1 MPLVGSPLI
10 LSGGVIVNQ
19 AGSPNTN
26 FRVETGNKT
35 HAMFVDSGDEKIF
48 FLSGS
53 GVTGADGK
61 DVAFFVSG
69 AVGAKDRTWGIPGAS
84 VFAGDVVTSG
94 SLTSITGLSGSLT
107 TLTNGTS
114 YLIAGSNVTI
124 TSASN
129 GSVTVAST
137 GGGGV
142 DGSGAATRLA
152 YWSDTDTLTS
162 DADLTWDGTT
172 LYANSAGTTLNIQ
185 GDTNLN
191 GTVVINQSGADK
203 DFRVETQNKSS
214 ALEVQGSTDQVL
226 LFSGS
231 LSDSAGV
238 GSSPLDPDPR
248 TFVDTNFYVS
258 GAIGSRNTAI
268 RGTSVFGGDVVH
280 SGSVIILDPGGTD
293 ENLKLVRGPSGNNYV
308 TFEEDTG
315 VNVGQIYANSSNLFI
330 KGSSSGNDIIF
341 RVGSSN
347 VLRMDGTT
355 ARIGIGNN
363 IVTPAAMLHVSGT
376 DPMAFRVDS
385 GTRSKAIMVDG
396 EQVLILSGG
405 SATSYN
411 EAAATDVN
419 FYVSGTIGGKHRH
432 TGVSIFG
439 GDLVAS
445 GTIFSEN
452 GLRVDTPDELH
463 ALFVS
468 GPEVVFFKEHT
479 PGTDTNWFVSG
490 SVGGKGSTNTA
501 TFGGDVFI
509 SGAIYHENPLPI
521 HTVNTGYGDIVT
533 IGNSSVTAGKLYYYK
548 DTGWTE
554 VDAAD
559 VADGASQL
567 LGIALGTN
575 SHHGMIVRGFAQLNI
590 TGLSSG
596 DEGKPVYVDKT
607 GGGGTGKIT
616 VTPPAAPGDFVRLL
630 GWLTDDGD
638 GGSDASI
645 YFSPSQDW
653 IEL

>member
-1 MPLVGSPLI
+1 MS
-10 LSGGVIVNQ
+10 SKVIAEV
-19 AGSPNTN
+19 
-26 FRVETGNKT
+26 
-35 HAMFVDSGDEKIF
+35 I
-48 FLSGS
+48 SGS
-53 GVTGADGK
+53 QGIFGNQLLTRNASIS
-61 DVAFFVSG
+61 VSG
-69 AVGAKDRTWGIPGAS
+69 SI
-84 VFAGDVVTSG
+84 G
-94 SLTSITGLSGSLT
+94 SL
-107 TLTNGTS
+107 
-114 YLIAGSNVTI
+114 
-124 TSASN
+124 
-129 GSVTVAST
+129 
-137 GGGGV
+137 
-142 DGSGAATRLA
+142 D
-152 YWSDTDTLTS
+152 
-162 DADLTWDGTT
+162 
-172 LYANSAGTTLNIQ
+172 
-185 GDTNLN
+185 
-191 GTVVINQSGADK
+191 
-203 DFRVETQNKSS
+203 
-214 ALEVQGSTDQVL
+214 
-226 LFSGS
+226 
-231 LSDSAGV
+231 
-238 GSSPLDPDPR
+238 DP
-248 TFVDTNFYVS
+248 
-258 GAIGSRNTAI
+258 AE
-268 RGTSVFGGDVVH
+268 RGISVFGGDTFI
-280 SGSVIILDPGGTD
+280 SG
-293 ENLKLVRGPSGNNYV
+293 
-308 TFEEDTG
+308 
-315 VNVGQIYANSSNLFI
+315 A
-330 KGSSSGNDIIF
+330 
-341 RVGSSN
+341 
-347 VLRMDGTT
+347 
-355 ARIGIGNN
+355 
-363 IVTPAAMLHVSGT
+363 LHVSRSIILGHTSQPSLLQTFDGLNALLLDGDNFLDLKSDVATRMYINGGAGSNRKALTLFQLAGVIINDDAESDMNFRAETGGPNPKTHALYVSAGT
-376 DPMAFRVDS
+376 D
-385 GTRSKAIMVDG
+385 
-396 EQVLILSGG
+396 QVLVLSGG
-405 SATSYN
+405 GPTSYN

-452 GLRVDTPDELH
+452 GLRVD
-463 ALFVS
+463 
-468 GPEVVFFKEHT
+468 GPEVVFFKENT

-616 VTPPAAPGDFVRLL
+616 VTPPAAAGDFVRLL

-645 YFSPSQDW
+645 YFSPSNDW
-653 IEL
+653 IEVS